1 MEYEPS
7 EIHETYEGYGSY
19 VNNMKIKFL
28 LLCTLILAALLRFY
42 DLGGMPEGF
51 HRDEAFLG
59 YNAYSILKTSRDIAG
74 NVFPLHL
81 SSFLYSPAGYSY
93 VSLPFI
99 VLFGLNEFSVRFASA
114 LFGVA
119 TVFALYGLA
128 KEMLTHTFKLK
139 KDYDPAV
146 VAAIAAGALAI
157 SPWHINLSRVATEH
171 VPAVFFLL
179 LGTWLYLRLVRS
191 GKLGLLGVL
200 GVFGCFGITYLFYQA
215 PRAFLPLFLPLLF
228 FVAPPK
234 AVKDRILAGAGYLLF
249 IIVPVLLILS
259 SENLSLRIR
268 TVSIMADEHLTL
280 IREEALREDGTQA
293 ISPLIARM
301 FHNKIL
307 SFADRFFE
315 HYFSHFS
322 YAFLFTDQGFPDRYR
337 VPGYGLLHYFDI
349 VLLVIG
355 GIIVVRRYPKL
366 AALAG
371 GCIVLSP
378 VGSALTYADVPNLQ
392 RTLMIA
398 PMLAILSAIGIRWL
412 SAVLGSLG
420 NLGKW
425 SGILFGTVV
434 FLYSIFSY
442 LHQYYIHQPA
452 HRPWYRHEGYRELV
466 AKVNDLLPA
475 YEKAVISTTQS
486 APTIFF
492 LFYGKYDPSAFQ
504 EIARVSALRDFD
516 RIPFGPYEFSQEE
529 CPYEGEPVTDPRTGV
544 RKPAFVGVP
553 DVLYVTHGRCIDATL
568 PIRQIDE
575 IRRTDGTVVFRI
587 LEVTE

>member
-1 MEYEPS
+1 MEHEPH
-7 EIHETYEGYGSY
+7 EIHETYEPY
-19 VNNMKIKFL
+19 MKAKLL
-28 LLCTLILAALLRFY
+28 LLCILILAAGLRFY
-42 DLGGMPEGF
+42 DLGDAPAGF

-74 NVFPLHL
+74 EFLPLHL

-99 VLFGLNEFSVRFASA
+99 ALFGLSEFSVRFASA

-119 TVFALYGLA
+119 TVWVLYGLV
-128 KEMLTHTFKLK
+128 KEIFSHTFKLHN
-139 KDYDPAV
+139 DYDPTV
-146 VAAIAAGALAI
+146 VAALAAGSLAV

-171 VPAVFFLL
+171 VPVVFFLL
-179 LGTWLYLRLVRS
+179 AGIWFYLRLVRLEN
-191 GKLGLLGVL
+191 LGRLRFL

-234 AVKDRILAGAGYLLF
+234 AVKNRILAGAGYLLF
-249 IIVPVLLILS
+249 IILPVLLILS

-280 IREEALREDGTQA
+280 VREEALREDGTQA
-293 ISPLIARM
+293 VSPLIARM

-307 SFADRFFE
+307 SVVDRLFE

-322 YAFLFTDQGFPDRYR
+322 YEFLFTDQGFPERYR
-337 VPGYGLLHYFDI
+337 VPGYGLLHYYDM
-349 VLLVIG
+349 VLLIIG

-371 GCIVLSP
+371 GWIVLSP
-378 VGSALTYADVPNLQ
+378 IGSALTYDDVPNLQ
-392 RTLMIA
+392 RTLMMA
-398 PMLAILSAIGIRWL
+398 PMLVILSAIGIVW
-412 SAVLGSLG
+412 VLRFLG
-420 NLGKW
+420 RLGRLGKI
-425 SGILFGTVV
+425 SGIGIGGFVII
-434 FLYSIFSY
+434 YSLASY
-442 LHQYYIHQPA
+442 LHQYYVHQAA

-492 LFYGKYDPSAFQ
+492 LFYGKYEPSAFQ
-504 EIARVSALRDFD
+504 KVAQTSALRDFD

-529 CPYEGEPVTDPRTGV
+529 CPYEGEPVADQVTGV
-544 RKPAFVGVP
+544 RKPAFVGTT
-553 DVLYVTHGRCIDATL
+553 DVLYVTHGRCVDATL

-575 IRRTDGTVVFRI
+575 IRRKDGTVVFRI